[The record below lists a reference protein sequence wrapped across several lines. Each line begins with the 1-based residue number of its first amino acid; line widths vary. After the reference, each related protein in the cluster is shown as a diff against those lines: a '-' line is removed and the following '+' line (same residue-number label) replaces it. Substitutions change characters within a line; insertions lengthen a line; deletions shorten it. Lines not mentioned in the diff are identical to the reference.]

1 MLENK
6 WCDKLYSLTYKV
18 SNSTIQNR
26 TTIMHVIYRTVTL
39 IFSLNAHIYSLLVK
53 HELRIIITC
62 LCRVLNLSC
71 TESLYGSIT
80 DKYM

>member
-18 SNSTIQNR
+18 SNSTIPNR

-39 IFSLNAHIYSLLVK
+39 IFSLNLHMYIACWS
-53 HELRIIITC
+53 
-62 LCRVLNLSC
+62 NMS
-71 TESLYGSIT
+71 
-80 DKYM
+80 